1 MNEKGNILQELMA
14 RNFFAA
20 SSTRVA
26 AELGI
31 NGKMVFTRLA
41 QGTAGEKAIDR
52 LWEQILFSYNMTDAR
67 LRMMPEI
74 LNISDCL
81 AQDYQAEQLPELLK
95 QHADILPELEQLRIG
110 LLLCVGF
117 VLCQSA
123 ASFA

>member
-52 LWEQILFSYNMTDAR
+52 LWEHYYIGRTKGVRGMKKNGSFFPKVVFLFRFGEGARKLTDF
-67 LRMMPEI
+67 
-74 LNISDCL
+74 CL
-81 AQDYQAEQLPELLK
+81 S
-95 QHADILPELEQLRIG
+95 
-110 LLLCVGF
+110 
-117 VLCQSA
+117 VLCRS
-123 ASFA
+123 SVGHRSVERIIFSPH